1 MLAVLGL
8 GGVPGFTASTPR
20 LSTTGSSSL
29 HASTAGAGTAAPVAM
44 CVMSNTQVE
53 AAEVASNAEERGECS
68 SLRLLRSVGDKGEQI
83 GQFNGPR
90 HIAALPGGQGVCL
103 VDGLNERVLVLDAE
117 GECVRC
123 VDGMATPTGVA
134 IEDDTLWWAESTGAH
149 RVKRLRLSA
158 RSMSTAADANVGKR
172 VVDVQRPW
180 AAKAISA
187 GGLGSASGELHDP
200 SCLCVSGDLL
210 LVAEEGNHR
219 ISIFDKNT
227 LEFVRHIAGPSEPEE
242 AEWYDGGNGEGEL
255 DQPCGVAVCSERGQ
269 VFVCDTWN
277 HRISVFSLSD
287 GSCKRARARERES
300 ERHTPFHYSSILS
313 RAQGRARAHAC
324 FEAAHRNT
332 LTPPRTFPV
341 RLLARCL

>member
-8 GGVPGFTASTPR
+8 GGVPVFTASTPR

-200 SCLCVSGDLL
+200 SCLCVSGDLPSLAADGDAARLVELALAVPPVVPLCL
-210 LVAEEGNHR
+210 LR
-219 ISIFDKNT
+219 
-227 LEFVRHIAGPSEPEE
+227 
-242 AEWYDGGNGEGEL
+242 
-255 DQPCGVAVCSERGQ
+255 
-269 VFVCDTWN
+269 
-277 HRISVFSLSD
+277 
-287 GSCKRARARERES
+287 
-300 ERHTPFHYSSILS
+300 
-313 RAQGRARAHAC
+313 
-324 FEAAHRNT
+324 
-332 LTPPRTFPV
+332 
-341 RLLARCL
+341 LARPRDVTHELERVLVEDGDAVVALLRNEEQVAADAQARRVVQLAVQLIF